1 MKKII
6 TGTLAFGMVLGV
18 GSSFASAE
26 KVSIIPVNEEAAIQ
40 TNFETMN
47 IESLE
52 IQSITNSQFE
62 KIYAEM
68 EKYEGIKRYFHGG
81 NSPKTGFDSSGLMQ
95 WGYGTQGIKLPR
107 TAQQQY
113 DFTKRISRSDLHPG
127 DLVFFKGTNGNKKG
141 ITHVG
146 MFIGGNKF
154 YHSSSSQGVSAAKLD
169 NFDWRKHIAGYG
181 RIK

>member
-6 TGTLAFGMVLGV
+6 AGTLAFGMVIGV

-26 KVSIIPVNEEAAIQ
+26 ETSNISVNEEATTQ

-47 IESLE
+47 IESLG
-52 IQSITNSQFE
+52 IQSITNSQFQ
-62 KIYAEM
+62 KVYAAM
-68 EKYEGIKRYFHGG
+68 KKYEGTKYHYGG
-81 NSPKTGFDSSGLMQ
+81 NSPKTGFDCSGLMQ

-113 DFTKRISRSDLHPG
+113 DFTKRISRSALQPG
-127 DLVFFKGTNGNKKG
+127 DLVFFKGTNGSKKG

-146 MFIGGNKF
+146 MYIGGNTF
-154 YHSSSSQGVSAAKLD
+154 YNSSTSKGVSAAKLD
-169 NFDWRKHIAGYG
+169 NSYWKKHIAGYG

>member
-6 TGTLAFGMVLGV
+6 AGTLAFGMVIGV

-26 KVSIIPVNEEAAIQ
+26 ETESIPVNEDVAIQ

-47 IESLE
+47 IESIE
-52 IQSITNSQFE
+52 IQSITNSQFQ
-62 KIYAEM
+62 KVYAAM
-68 EKYEGIKRYFHGG
+68 KKYEGKPYVYGG
-81 NSPKTGFDSSGLMQ
+81 DNPKTGFDCSGLMK

-113 DFTKRISRSDLHPG
+113 DFTKRINKNDLQPG

-146 MFIGGNKF
+146 MFIGNNTF
-154 YHSSSSQGVSAAKLD
+154 YNSSSSKGVSAAKLD
-169 NFDWRKHIAGYG
+169 NSYWKKHIAGYG